1 MPWTSDYVK
10 QRVIALYRQGLNY
23 SKVTF
28 ELKETEGI
36 TVYHCT
42 ISKLVKKFTQYGTL
56 ADKLIP
62 GRKWKIL
69 SQHLD
74 FIDAKME
81 ENDELMS
88 PGKFIV
94 RLSQVKSF
102 FPMMFSVILKGKIKL
117 H

>member
-1 MPWTSDYVK
+1 MPRTSDYVK

-23 SKVTF
+23 SKVTC

-42 ISKLVKKFTQYGTL
+42 ISKLVKKFTRYGTL